1 LQIAAG
7 FIRQIILVPLAGVVI
22 YISLSRVFDGYNRIE
37 DLFMGWSIGILMAIT
52 STTRQQ
58 KKKTSRCTKEERE
71 TGLVEGSACDSVD
84 WRSRRVDEE
93 IMNGGSD
100 NAEVFQDM
108 F

>member
-1 LQIAAG
+1 M
-7 FIRQIILVPLAGVVI
+7 AGVVI

-37 DLFMGWSIGILMAIT
+37 DLFMGWSIGILMAII
-52 STTRQQ
+52 STTRPP
-58 KKKTSRCTKEERE
+58 KKKISRCAKEERE
-71 TGLVEGSACDSVD
+71 TGPVDGSACDSVD

-93 IMNGGSD
+93 VMNGSSD